1 MKAEIISVGN
11 ELLCGSVT
19 NTDTSY
25 LARALTEMG
34 FTVEYQTTVPDERKK
49 IQRALSVAVERSAVI
64 IFTGGLGPTP
74 DDMTREAVCAAVG
87 RELVLNKEVLDQI
100 KEYFRQS
107 GKHYA
112 EANRKQ
118 ALFPADAII
127 FPNARGTAAGFA
139 MQAGNQHIILLPGP
153 PAELKAVFE
162 QGGVAQYLARYADEQ
177 AVTRSV
183 YVFGMGESHVAET
196 IEKYLNR
203 TNPYVATYVSGGEVE
218 VRITARDTDRK
229 EAQRKCD
236 FVARDIAKMLG
247 SYAYSIDLSGLEA
260 VLVRELQ
267 RQRMTV
273 ATAESCTA
281 GLVAKRITDIPGA
294 SAVFKAGVI
303 AYADSVK
310 RLELGVSAHTLAEH
324 TAVSGEVAQEMA
336 VGMYHRSGASLALSV
351 TGVAGPG
358 PDENGNPAGLV
369 YVALTD
375 GVSCWVRKLNIRSSG
390 GAREQIRLLA
400 ASNALDLARCYLQTL
415 PDMMPG
421 GLPVDSRG
429 IQETPRRPNRPDSG
443 KKQEDQII
451 LLGPSEEEKDLD
463 SDQLPLLN
471 LSLPQEEPENQP
483 RVWHSEP
490 AAPVAP
496 IIAPAASAAQER
508 ELFSSSGAAPAEPV
522 PTQGREIDRAIQSSF
537 EDVSSVYAVPDTT
550 RTDRTPAPIA
560 SPDEKS
566 EPTCLGAAASHTTKA
581 PRRKQK
587 KPGFW
592 KRVVGFII
600 PARGD
605 SGFEKTRKI
614 ILMLA
619 IATVV
624 TCLAFLSA
632 YEARSIV
639 NDIVHNK
646 TVDLHGNG
654 SDVDLEAID
663 FPAEA
668 DAVEFAALYAENSDT
683 VGWIKID
690 NTKVDNV
697 VVQTNDNNYYLD
709 HTFYKGE
716 NTNGT
721 VFLDARCTLN
731 ANVRSQNLILY
742 GHHMKNGSM
751 FGSLKKFRTTEFLQ
765 ENHTI
770 SFNTLY
776 SKDTYEIFAVLI
788 TNDYEEQDRGYRF
801 DYNRPT
807 FNSDEDFEW
816 YINEIRKRSLYNV
829 DVEVTAQ
836 DQLLTLST
844 CIYDFT
850 EARLVVVAR
859 KLPAGVA
866 AVSADKITRKSNKDV
881 LFPQAWY
888 DKKGGKKPS
897 WAQFL
902 PV

>member
-11 ELLCGSVT
+11 ELLSGSVT

-34 FTVEYQTTVPDERKK
+34 FTVEYQSTVPDERKK
-49 IQRALSVAVERSAVI
+49 IQHALGIAVNRSAVI

-87 RELVLNKEVLDQI
+87 RELVLNKEVLEQI

-107 GKHYA
+107 GKHYS
-112 EANRKQ
+112 ESNRKQ
-118 ALFPADAII
+118 ALFPADAVI

-162 QGGVAQYLARYADEQ
+162 QGSVAQYLARYTDEQ

-196 IEKYLNR
+196 IEKYLDR
-203 TNPYVATYVSGGEVE
+203 PNPYVATYVSGGEVE
-218 VRITARDTDRK
+218 VRITAREADRR

-236 FVARDIAKMLG
+236 FAARDICKMLG
-247 SYAYSIDLSGLEA
+247 QFAYSIDLPGLET
-260 VLVRELQ
+260 VLVKELQ
-267 RQRMTV
+267 RRGLTI

-281 GLVAKRITDIPGA
+281 GLVAKRITDIPG
-294 SAVFKAGVI
+294 SSSVFKMGVI
-303 AYADSVK
+303 AYADAVK
-310 RLELGVSAHTLAEH
+310 RQELGVSAQTLDEY
-324 TAVSGEVAQEMA
+324 TAVSGEVAEEMA
-336 VGMYHRSGASLALSV
+336 IGAYRRSGASLAVSV

-358 PDENGNPAGLV
+358 PDANGNPAGLV

-375 GVSCWVRKLNIRSSG
+375 GASCWVRKLNIRSSG
-390 GAREQIRLLA
+390 GAREQVRLLA
-400 ASNALDLARCYLQTL
+400 ASNALDLARCYLQAL
-415 PDMMPG
+415 PDVLPG
-421 GLPVDSRG
+421 GIPLSETRAHAVCAPAPVLQALQSSPAP
-429 IQETPRRPNRPDSG
+429 QVQNE
-443 KKQEDQII
+443 EII
-451 LLGPSEEEKDLD
+451 LLGPSDDEKDLD

-471 LSLPQEEPENQP
+471 LSRPNAKAENP
-483 RVWHSEP
+483 RVWHSDP
-490 AAPVAP
+490 A
-496 IIAPAASAAQER
+496 APAASAKPAAPDR
-508 ELFSSSGAAPAEPV
+508 DLFSSSGAAPADPV
-522 PTQGREIDRAIQSSF
+522 PTQGREIDLAIQASF
-537 EDVSSVYAVPDTT
+537 ENE
-550 RTDRTPAPIA
+550 TPAAPRQPA
-560 SPDEKS
+560 RSAPAAGRSAQPRRD
-566 EPTCLGAAASHTTKA
+566 AAASRGAKPA
-581 PRRKQK
+581 DRKRK

-592 KRVVGFII
+592 AQLAALVI
-600 PARGD
+600 PMRGD
-605 SGFEKTRKI
+605 SGFELVRKI
-614 ILMLA
+614 ILILA
-619 IATVV
+619 ILVV
-624 TCLAFLSA
+624 IGCLAALSV
-632 YEARSIV
+632 YGARSIV

-646 TVDLHGNG
+646 TVDLHGSG
-654 SDVDLEAID
+654 ADVDLDAID
-663 FPAEA
+663 FPAGA

-697 VVQTNDNNYYLD
+697 VVQTTDNSYYLD

-721 VFLDARCTLN
+721 IFLDARCTLN
-731 ANVRSQNLILY
+731 PNVRSQNLVLY
-742 GHHMKNGSM
+742 GHHMRNGSM
-751 FGSLKKFRTTEFLQ
+751 FGSLKNFRTTSFLQ

-788 TNDYEEQDRGYRF
+788 TNDYEEQDKGYRF
-801 DYNRPT
+801 DYNRPN

-816 YINEIRKRSLYNV
+816 YISEIRKRSLYNV

-844 CIYDFT
+844 CIYDFK